1 MHSFLRDIT
10 ELIWNKLLELERNY
24 GIMSTMKDYMMWL
37 NHNGVIDWRPTIGVL
52 RIPTGINIYDEEL
65 VERWKNDTNWH
76 CPDDDD
82 DMIED
87 DEEDEFPEDD
97 NDLGDMCEWS
107 PEEHWIAPDGGMTA
121 DAVLYLHE
129 LDSEGELI

>member
-1 MHSFLRDIT
+1 
-10 ELIWNKLLELERNY
+10 
-24 GIMSTMKDYMMWL
+24 MKDYMMWL
-37 NHNGVIDWRPTIGVL
+37 DDKGIAKWDTVIGELI
-52 RIPTGINIYDEEL
+52 IPNGINVYTNEL
-65 VERWKNDTNWH
+65 IEQYQNDAEWH

-87 DEEDEFPEDD
+87 DEEDEFLEDD
-97 NDLGDMCEWS
+97 NDLGDLCEWS
-107 PEEHWIAPDGGMTA
+107 PEEYWIAPNGGLTA